1 MANEHPT
8 PPFVSRNEWTVTL
21 PSLGWLLIFVIS
33 PTLIILA
40 QSFRPPDLT
49 GSIGSGWTLRNWET
63 WLRQDVQHLA
73 LHTLWLSAV
82 TTGFCMMLA
91 IPFGWFMARTSSR
104 GKQVLQLLVIIPFW
118 TNFLIRIFAWKTL
131 LNQDGLMT
139 RAAAFMGLIPAHE
152 SLLYNEGAVL
162 LVLIYTQLPF
172 AILPIY
178 AAAEKFD
185 FSLLD
190 AARDLGASHLRSFF
204 EVFLPGIK
212 MGIAAGALMVF
223 VPALGSFL
231 IPEMMGGHDS
241 EMLGSRISQ
250 RAFADRNLPEAS
262 ALASGLVIGVLSA
275 TLFIGGGMAWWR
287 QFKRRQA

>member
-21 PSLGWLLIFVIS
+21 PSLGWLLIFVIT

-40 QSFRPPDLT
+40 QSFRPPDST
-49 GSIGSGWTLRNWET
+49 GAVGSGWTLRNWET

-162 LVLIYTQLPF
+162 LVLIYTHLPF
-172 AILPIY
+172 SILPIY

>member
-21 PSLGWLLIFVIS
+21 PSLGWLLIFVIT

-49 GSIGSGWTLRNWET
+49 GAVGSGWTLRNWET

-190 AARDLGASHLRSFF
+190 AARDLGASHLRSFL

>member
-8 PPFVSRNEWTVTL
+8 PPHVSRNEWTVTL

-49 GSIGSGWTLRNWET
+49 GAIGSGWTLQNWET

-190 AARDLGASHLRSFF
+190 AARDLGASHLRSFL

>member
-1 MANEHPT
+1 M
-8 PPFVSRNEWTVTL
+8 TL
-21 PSLGWLLIFVIS
+21 PSLSWLLLFVIA
-33 PTLIILA
+33 PTLIILI

-49 GSIGSGWTLRNWET
+49 GAVGSGWTLRNWET

-82 TTGFCMMLA
+82 TTGFCVVAA

-139 RAAAFMGLIPAHE
+139 RMAAFMGLIPAHE

-162 LVLIYTQLPF
+162 LVLIYTHLPF

-212 MGIAAGALMVF
+212 VGIAAGALMVF

-275 TLFIGGGMAWWR
+275 TLFIGGVVAWWS

>member
-1 MANEHPT
+1 
-8 PPFVSRNEWTVTL
+8 
-21 PSLGWLLIFVIS
+21 
-33 PTLIILA
+33 
-40 QSFRPPDLT
+40 
-49 GSIGSGWTLRNWET
+49 
-63 WLRQDVQHLA
+63 
-73 LHTLWLSAV
+73 
-82 TTGFCMMLA
+82 MMLA

-139 RAAAFMGLIPAHE
+139 RAAAFLGLIPAHE
-152 SLLYNEGAVL
+152 SLLYNDGAVL
-162 LVLIYTQLPF
+162 LVLVYTHLPF

-190 AARDLGASHLRSFF
+190 AAQDLGASQLRSFF